1 MKIVHV
7 AEAFAGGIVVFVKS
21 LVENMPDDEHIIV
34 HGERA
39 HVSRFTDI
47 RKQFARTNARFV
59 RWHSAQRSIKLS
71 KDLAAFLEL
80 YRILKRLKKQYQI
93 DAVHLHSSKSGFI
106 GRAVC
111 KLLGINNVIYTP
123 NGAPFLVGTSKIS
136 NYVYR
141 LLERMGSGFGG
152 QVVCCSPSEQAEYE
166 KVGISAITIN
176 NGITFDRSSGR
187 SYELSSS
194 SKKFRIV
201 TSGRIINQ
209 KNPALFNS
217 IARYFEEFQQFEFIW
232 IGDGPERELLTASNI
247 TVTGWMPG
255 EEVARIITAAN
266 VYLST
271 ANFEGLPYAVLEAL
285 ALKKPVLLTDSVGNR
300 DLVKSCLNGDLF
312 KHHSE
317 AIVKLLQYFNNT
329 SMLSVMGEYS
339 AMHGKESFN
348 VNHTFT
354 SYRHLYAGNQIAN
367 DKYLKPALVN
377 AN

>member
-21 LVENMPDDEHIIV
+21 LVEGLPNDEHIIV

-39 HVSRFTDI
+39 HVTSFTDI

-59 RWHSAQRSIKLS
+59 RWHSAQRSISLS
-71 KDLAAFLEL
+71 KDFSAFWEL
-80 YRILKRLKKQYQI
+80 YKVLKRLKKQHQI

-106 GRAVC
+106 GRMVC
-111 KLLGINNVIYTP
+111 RLLGINNVIYTP

-136 NYVYR
+136 NFLYKQ
-141 LLERMGSGFGG
+141 LERVGHGFGG
-152 QVVCCSPSEQAEYE
+152 QVVCCSQSEQAEYE
-166 KVGISAITIN
+166 KVGIPAITIN
-176 NGITFDRSSGR
+176 NGISFDKISGYDMEP
-187 SYELSSS
+187 SN
-194 SKKFRIV
+194 KKFCIV

-209 KNPALFNS
+209 KNPSLFNA
-217 IARYFEEFQQFEFIW
+217 IARYFEEFKQFEFIW
-232 IGDGPERELLTASNI
+232 IGDGPERELLTSANI
-247 TVTGWMPG
+247 TITGWQPG
-255 EEVARIITAAN
+255 EDVARLISSAN

-317 AIVKLLQYFNNT
+317 AIIKLLQYFNNT
-329 SMLSVMGEYS
+329 SMLNIMGEYS

-354 SYRHLYAGNQIAN
+354 RYKYLYEGNRKQ
-367 DKYLKPALVN
+367 DDGYLKPALVN
-377 AN
+377 A

>member
-21 LVENMPDDEHIIV
+21 LVENMPNDEHIIV

-39 HVSRFTDI
+39 HVTRFTDI
-47 RKQFARTNARFV
+47 RKQFARTNARFL
-59 RWHSAQRSIKLS
+59 RWHSAQRSIKIS
-71 KDLAAFLEL
+71 KDFAAFLEL
-80 YRILKRLKKQYQI
+80 YRILKRLKKQHQI
-93 DAVHLHSSKSGFI
+93 DAIHLHSSKSGFI
-106 GRAVC
+106 GRIVC
-111 KLLGINNVIYTP
+111 KILKINNVIYTP

-136 NYVYR
+136 NYMYR
-141 LLERMGSGFGG
+141 VLERLGNGFGG

-166 KVGISAITIN
+166 KAGISAITIN
-176 NGITFDRSSGR
+176 NGITFERRNNST
-187 SYELSSS
+187 YELGPSN
-194 SKKFRIV
+194 KKFCIV

-232 IGDGPERELLTASNI
+232 IGDGPERELLTSTNI

-255 EEVARIITAAN
+255 EEVARLITSAN

-285 ALKKPVLLTDSVGNR
+285 ALRKPVLLTDSVGNR

-317 AIVKLLQYFNNT
+317 AIVKLLQYFNNS
-329 SMLSVMGEYS
+329 SMLNIMGEYS

-354 SYRHLYAGNQIAN
+354 RYRHLYAGNHIADDN
-367 DKYLKPALVN
+367 YLKPALVN

>member
-7 AEAFAGGIVVFVKS
+7 AEAFAGGIVVLVKS
-21 LVENMPDDEHIIV
+21 LVENLPEDEHIIV

-39 HVSRFTDI
+39 HVTRFTDI

-59 RWHSAQRSIKLS
+59 RWQSAQRSIS
-71 KDLAAFLEL
+71 PVKDWAAFWEL
-80 YRILKRLKKQYQI
+80 YRILKRLKKQHQI

-106 GRAVC
+106 GRIVC
-111 KLLGINNVIYTP
+111 KLLKINNVIYTP
-123 NGAPFLVGTSKIS
+123 NGAPFLVGTSKFS
-136 NYVYR
+136 NFLYKQ
-141 LLERMGSGFGG
+141 LERLGYGFGG
-152 QVVCCSPSEQAEYE
+152 QVVSCSPSEQVEYE
-166 KVGISAITIN
+166 KIGIRSITIN
-176 NGITFDRSSGR
+176 NGIPFDRISGYDMEP
-187 SYELSSS
+187 SN
-194 SKKFRIV
+194 KKFCIV

-217 IARYFEEFQQFEFIW
+217 IAQYFEELKQFQFIW
-232 IGDGPERELLTASNI
+232 IGDGPERGLLTSSNI
-247 TVTGWMPG
+247 KITGWLPG
-255 EEVARIITAAN
+255 EEVARLISSAS

-312 KHHSE
+312 KHHAE
-317 AIVKLLQYFNNT
+317 AIVKLLQYFNNA
-329 SMLSVMGEYS
+329 SMLNIMGEYS

-354 SYRHLYAGNQIAN
+354 RYKDLYEGNHIEN

-377 AN
+377 A

>member
-21 LVENMPDDEHIIV
+21 LVENLSDDEHIIV

-39 HVSRFTDI
+39 HVTKFTDV
-47 RKQFARTNARFV
+47 RKQFGRTNARFV
-59 RWHSAQRSIKLS
+59 RWHSAQRSINLN
-71 KDLAAFLEL
+71 KDFAAFLEL
-80 YRILKRLKKQYQI
+80 YRILKRLKKQHQI

-106 GRAVC
+106 GRIVC
-111 KLLGINNVIYTP
+111 KLLRINNVIYTP
-123 NGAPFLVGTSKIS
+123 NGAPFLVGTSRFS
-136 NYVYR
+136 NFIYKV
-141 LLERMGSGFGG
+141 LERLGHNFGG

-166 KVGISAITIN
+166 KVGIPAITIN
-176 NGITFDRSSGR
+176 NGITFDRVSGYDMEP
-187 SYELSSS
+187 SN
-194 SKKFRIV
+194 KKFCIV

-209 KNPALFNS
+209 KNPALFNN
-217 IARYFEEFQQFEFIW
+217 IARYFEEFQQFKFIW
-232 IGDGPERELLTASNI
+232 IGDGPERALLTSSNI
-247 TVTGWMPG
+247 TITGWLPG
-255 EEVARIITAAN
+255 EDVARLISSAN

-312 KHHSE
+312 KHHAE
-317 AIVKLLQYFNNT
+317 AIVKLLQYFNNA
-329 SMLSVMGEYS
+329 SMLNIMGEYS

-354 SYRHLYAGNQIAN
+354 RYRHLYEGNHFEN
-367 DKYLKPALVN
+367 DGYLKPALVN
-377 AN
+377 A

>member
-21 LVENMPDDEHIIV
+21 LVENLSDDEHIIV

-39 HVSRFTDI
+39 HVTSFTDI

-59 RWHSAQRSIKLS
+59 RWHSAQRSIKPS
-71 KDLAAFLEL
+71 KDFAAFLEL
-80 YRILKRLKKQYQI
+80 YRILKRLKKQHQI

-106 GRAVC
+106 GRLAC

-136 NYVYR
+136 NYIYR
-141 LLERMGSGFGG
+141 QLERIGSGFGG
-152 QVVCCSPSEQAEYE
+152 QVVCCSPSEQEEYQ

-176 NGITFDRSSGR
+176 NGIPFDRISGFDM
-187 SYELSSS
+187 EPAN
-194 SKKFRIV
+194 KKFCIV
-201 TSGRIINQ
+201 TSGRILNQ

-217 IARYFEEFQQFEFIW
+217 IARYFEEFQQFQFLW
-232 IGDGPERELLTASNI
+232 VGDGPQKELLTSSNI
-247 TVTGWMPG
+247 TVTGWLPG
-255 EEVARIITAAN
+255 EEVARLISSAN

-317 AIVKLLQYFNNT
+317 AIVKLLQYFNNA
-329 SMLSVMGEYS
+329 SMLNIMGEYS

-354 SYRHLYAGNQIAN
+354 RYRHLYGGNHIKN
-367 DKYLKPALVN
+367 DSYLKPALVN
-377 AN
+377 A

>member
-21 LVENMPDDEHIIV
+21 LVENLSDDEHIIV
-34 HGERA
+34 HGERE
-39 HVSRFTDI
+39 HVTSFTDI

-59 RWHSAQRSIKLS
+59 RWHSAQRSIS
-71 KDLAAFLEL
+71 INKDFAAFFEL
-80 YRILKRLKKQYQI
+80 YRVLKRLKKQHQI

-106 GRAVC
+106 GRIVC
-111 KLLGINNVIYTP
+111 KLLRINNVIYTP
-123 NGAPFLVGTSKIS
+123 NGAPFLVGTSKFS
-136 NYVYR
+136 NFLYKQ
-141 LLERMGSGFGG
+141 LERLGYGFGG
-152 QVVCCSPSEQAEYE
+152 QVVCCSPSEQVEYE
-166 KVGISAITIN
+166 KVGIRAITIN
-176 NGITFDRSSGR
+176 NGITFDRVSGFDI
-187 SYELSSS
+187 EPAN
-194 SKKFRIV
+194 KKFCIV

-209 KNPALFNS
+209 KNPALFNN
-217 IARYFEEFQQFEFIW
+217 IARYFEEFKQFEFIW
-232 IGDGPERELLTASNI
+232 IGDGPERALLTSSNI
-247 TVTGWMPG
+247 TVTGWLPG
-255 EEVARIITAAN
+255 EEVARLISSAN

-317 AIVKLLQYFNNT
+317 AIVKLLQYFNNA
-329 SMLSVMGEYS
+329 SMLNIMGEYS

-354 SYRHLYAGNQIAN
+354 RYRHLYEGNNIEN
-367 DKYLKPALVN
+367 DSYLKPALVN
-377 AN
+377 A

>member
-21 LVENMPDDEHIIV
+21 LVENLSNDEHIIV

-39 HVSRFTDI
+39 HVTSFTDI

-59 RWHSAQRSIKLS
+59 RWHSAQRSIS
-71 KDLAAFLEL
+71 FAKDFAAFLEL
-80 YRILKRLKKQYQI
+80 YRILKRLKKQHQI

-106 GRAVC
+106 GRIVC
-111 KLLGINNVIYTP
+111 KLLGISNVIYTP
-123 NGAPFLVGTSKIS
+123 NGAPFLVGTNKIS
-136 NYVYR
+136 NFIYKQ
-141 LLERMGSGFGG
+141 LERLGHGFGG

-166 KVGISAITIN
+166 KVGIPAITIN
-176 NGITFDRSSGR
+176 NGITFDRVSG
-187 SYELSSS
+187 YDMEPCK
-194 SKKFRIV
+194 KKFRIV

-209 KNPALFNS
+209 KNPTLYNS

-232 IGDGPERELLTASNI
+232 IGDGPEKKLLTSSNI
-247 TVTGWMPG
+247 TITGWLPG
-255 EEVARIITAAN
+255 EEVARLISAAN

-312 KHHSE
+312 RHNTE

-329 SMLSVMGEYS
+329 SMLNVMGEYS
-339 AMHGKESFN
+339 AKHGKESFN

-354 SYRHLYAGNQIAN
+354 RYRDLYEGNRQEEN
-367 DKYLKPALVN
+367 DYLKPALVN
-377 AN
+377 A

>member
-7 AEAFAGGIVVFVKS
+7 AEAFAGGIVMFVKS
-21 LVENMPDDEHIIV
+21 LVENLSDDEHIIV

-39 HVSRFTDI
+39 NVTSFTDI
-47 RKQFARTNARFV
+47 RKKFARTNARFV
-59 RWHSAQRSIKLS
+59 RWHSAQRSIKPS
-71 KDLAAFLEL
+71 KDFAAFLEL
-80 YRILKRLKKQYQI
+80 YRILKRLKKQHQI

-106 GRAVC
+106 GRIVC
-111 KLLGINNVIYTP
+111 KMLGIDNVIYTP

-136 NYVYR
+136 NYLYKQ
-141 LLERMGSGFGG
+141 LERLGSGFGG

-176 NGITFDRSSGR
+176 NGITFDNTRKLDI
-187 SYELSSS
+187 EPC

-209 KNPALFNS
+209 KNPALFNA
-217 IARYFEEFQQFEFIW
+217 IARYFEEFEQFQFIW
-232 IGDGPERELLTASNI
+232 IGDGPESELLTASNI
-247 TVTGWMPG
+247 TITGWQSG
-255 EEVARIITAAN
+255 EDVARIISSAN

-312 KHHSE
+312 KHHAE
-317 AIVKLLQYFNNT
+317 AIIKILQYANNT
-329 SMLSVMGEYS
+329 SMLNIMGEYS
-339 AMHGKESFN
+339 ALHGKESFN
-348 VNHTFT
+348 VNHTFEG
-354 SYRHLYAGNQIAN
+354 YRYLYERNHKENG
-367 DKYLKPALVN
+367 YLKPALAN
-377 AN
+377 A

>member
-21 LVENMPDDEHIIV
+21 LVENLSDDEHIIV

-39 HVSRFTDI
+39 HVTSFTDI

-59 RWHSAQRSIKLS
+59 RWHSAQRSINLS
-71 KDLAAFLEL
+71 KDFAAFLEL
-80 YRILKRLKKQYQI
+80 YRILKRLKKQHQI

-106 GRAVC
+106 GRLAC

-123 NGAPFLVGTSKIS
+123 NGAPFLVGTSKVS
-136 NYVYR
+136 NYIYK
-141 LLERMGSGFGG
+141 LLERIGSGFGG
-152 QVVCCSPSEQAEYE
+152 QVVCCSPSEQEEYE

-176 NGITFDRSSGR
+176 NGIPFDRISGFDM
-187 SYELSSS
+187 EPAN
-194 SKKFRIV
+194 KKFCIV

-209 KNPALFNS
+209 KNPTLFNS
-217 IARYFEEFQQFEFIW
+217 IARYFEEFKQFQFVW
-232 IGDGPERELLTASNI
+232 IGDGPQKELLTSSNI
-247 TVTGWMPG
+247 TITGWLPG
-255 EEVARIITAAN
+255 EDVARLISSAN

-300 DLVKSCLNGDLF
+300 DLVKSRLNGDLF

-317 AIVKLLQYFNNT
+317 AIIKLLQYFNNA
-329 SMLSVMGEYS
+329 SMLNIMGEYS

-354 SYRHLYAGNQIAN
+354 RYRHLYGGNHIKN
-367 DKYLKPALVN
+367 DNYLKPALVN
-377 AN
+377 A

>member
-21 LVENMPDDEHIIV
+21 LVENLPNDEHIIV

-39 HVSRFTDI
+39 HVTSFTDV

-59 RWHSAQRSIKLS
+59 RWHSAQRSISLS
-71 KDLAAFLEL
+71 KDFSAFWEL
-80 YRILKRLKKQYQI
+80 YKVLKRLKKQHQI

-106 GRAVC
+106 GRMVC
-111 KLLGINNVIYTP
+111 RLLGINNVIYTP

-136 NYVYR
+136 NFLYKQ
-141 LLERMGSGFGG
+141 LERLGQGFGG

-166 KVGISAITIN
+166 KVGIPAITIN
-176 NGITFDRSSGR
+176 NGIPFDKISGYDMEP
-187 SYELSSS
+187 SN
-194 SKKFRIV
+194 KKFCIV

-209 KNPALFNS
+209 KNPSLFNA
-217 IARYFEEFQQFEFIW
+217 IARYFEEFKQFEFIW

-247 TVTGWMPG
+247 TVTGWQPG
-255 EEVARIITAAN
+255 EDVARLISSAN

-317 AIVKLLQYFNNT
+317 AIIKLLQYFNNT
-329 SMLSVMGEYS
+329 SMLNIMGEYS

-354 SYRHLYAGNQIAN
+354 RYRYLYEGNRKQ
-367 DKYLKPALVN
+367 DDGYLKPALVN
-377 AN
+377 A

>member
-39 HVSRFTDI
+39 HVTRFTDI

-59 RWHSAQRSIKLS
+59 RWHSAQRSIKVS
-71 KDLAAFLEL
+71 KDFAAFFEL
-80 YRILKRLKKQYQI
+80 YRVLKRLKKQHQI

-106 GRAVC
+106 GRLVC
-111 KLLGINNVIYTP
+111 KVLGINNVIYTP
-123 NGAPFLVGTSKIS
+123 NGAPFLVSTSKMS
-136 NYVYR
+136 NFLYKQ
-141 LLERMGSGFGG
+141 LERLGNNFGG
-152 QVVCCSPSEQAEYE
+152 QVVCCSPSEQEEYE
-166 KVGISAITIN
+166 RVGIQAITIN
-176 NGITFDRSSGR
+176 NGIKFDRLSH
-187 SYELSSS
+187 YETDSTN
-194 SKKFRIV
+194 KKFCIV

-217 IARYFEEFQQFEFIW
+217 IAQYFQEFKQFEFIW
-232 IGDGPERELLTASNI
+232 IGDGPERALLTSSNI
-247 TVTGWMPG
+247 TITGWMPG
-255 EEVARIITAAN
+255 EEVARLISSAN

-285 ALKKPVLLTDSVGNR
+285 ALRKPVLLTDSVGNR
-300 DLVKSCLNGDLF
+300 DLVRSCLNGDLF

-329 SMLSVMGEYS
+329 SMLNIMGEFS
-339 AMHGKESFN
+339 VLHGKESFN

-354 SYRHLYAGNQIAN
+354 RYRNLYKGNGDHIKN
-367 DKYLKPALVN
+367 DKYLKPVLVN
-377 AN
+377 A

>member
-7 AEAFAGGIVVFVKS
+7 AEAFAGGIVVLVKS
-21 LVENMPDDEHIIV
+21 LVENLPEDEHIIV

-39 HVSRFTDI
+39 HVTRFTDI

-59 RWHSAQRSIKLS
+59 RWHSAQRSISLF
-71 KDLAAFLEL
+71 KDWTAFWEL
-80 YRILKRLKKQYQI
+80 YRILKRLKKQHQI

-106 GRAVC
+106 GRIVC
-111 KLLGINNVIYTP
+111 KLLRINNVIYTP
-123 NGAPFLVGTSKIS
+123 NGAPFLVGTSSFS
-136 NYVYR
+136 NFLYR
-141 LLERMGSGFGG
+141 QLERLGYGFGG
-152 QVVCCSPSEQAEYE
+152 QVVTCSPSEQAEYE
-166 KVGISAITIN
+166 KIGIRSITIN
-176 NGITFDRSSGR
+176 NGIPFDRISGYDMEP
-187 SYELSSS
+187 SN
-194 SKKFRIV
+194 KKFRIV

-209 KNPALFNS
+209 KNPALFNN
-217 IARYFEEFQQFEFIW
+217 IAKYFEEFNQFQFIW
-232 IGDGPERELLTASNI
+232 IGDGPERALLTSSNI
-247 TVTGWMPG
+247 TVTGWLPG
-255 EEVARIITAAN
+255 EEVARLISAAN

-285 ALKKPVLLTDSVGNR
+285 ALRKPVLLTDSVGNR

-312 KHHSE
+312 KHHDE

-329 SMLSVMGEYS
+329 SMLNIMGEYS

-354 SYRHLYAGNQIAN
+354 RYKDLYEGNHIEN

-377 AN
+377 A

>member
-21 LVENMPDDEHIIV
+21 LVENLPDDEHIIV

-39 HVSRFTDI
+39 HVTSFTDI

-59 RWHSAQRSIKLS
+59 RWHSAQRSIKPS
-71 KDLAAFLEL
+71 KDFAAFFEL
-80 YRILKRLKKQYQI
+80 YKVLKRLKKQGQI

-111 KLLGINNVIYTP
+111 KLLRINNVIYTP
-123 NGAPFLVGTSKIS
+123 NGAPFLVGTSKFS
-136 NYVYR
+136 NYLYKI
-141 LLERMGSGFGG
+141 LERLGQGFGG
-152 QVVCCSPSEQAEYE
+152 QVVCCSPSEQVEYE
-166 KVGISAITIN
+166 KVGIPAITIN
-176 NGITFDRSSGR
+176 NGITFDRVSGYDAEP
-187 SYELSSS
+187 SN
-194 SKKFRIV
+194 KKFCIV

-209 KNPALFNS
+209 KNPALFNN
-217 IARYFEEFQQFEFIW
+217 IARYFEEFQQFEFLW
-232 IGDGPERELLTASNI
+232 IGDGPEKALLTASNI
-247 TVTGWMPG
+247 TITGWLPG
-255 EEVARIITAAN
+255 EEVARLISSAN

-312 KHHSE
+312 KHHAE
-317 AIVKLLQYFNNT
+317 ATVKLLQYFNNA
-329 SMLSVMGEYS
+329 SMLNIMGEYS

-354 SYRHLYAGNQIAN
+354 RYKHLYEGNHLEN
-367 DKYLKPALVN
+367 DRFLKPALVN
-377 AN
+377 A

>member
-21 LVENMPDDEHIIV
+21 LVENLSDDEHIIV

-39 HVSRFTDI
+39 HVSSFSSI

-59 RWHSAQRSIKLS
+59 RWHSAQRSIHPF
-71 KDLAAFLEL
+71 KDFAAFLEL
-80 YRILKRLKKQYQI
+80 YRILKRLKKQHQI

-106 GRAVC
+106 GRMVC
-111 KLLGINNVIYTP
+111 RLLGIDNVIYTP

-136 NYVYR
+136 NFLYKQ
-141 LLERMGSGFGG
+141 LERLGHGFGG
-152 QVVCCSPSEQAEYE
+152 QVVCCSPSEQEEYK
-166 KVGISAITIN
+166 KVGIPSITIN
-176 NGITFDRSSGR
+176 NGITFDRISGFDMEP
-187 SYELSSS
+187 SN
-194 SKKFRIV
+194 KKFCIV

-209 KNPALFNS
+209 KNPALFND

-247 TVTGWMPG
+247 TVTGWQPG
-255 EEVARIITAAN
+255 EEVARIISAAN

-317 AIVKLLQYFNNT
+317 AIIKLLQYFNNA
-329 SMLSVMGEYS
+329 SMLNIMGEYS
-339 AMHGKESFN
+339 AIHGKESFN

-354 SYRHLYAGNQIAN
+354 RYRHLYEGNHKE
-367 DKYLKPALVN
+367 DGYLKPALVN
-377 AN
+377 A

>member
-21 LVENMPDDEHIIV
+21 LVENLSDDEHIIV

-39 HVSRFTDI
+39 HVTSFTDI

-59 RWHSAQRSIKLS
+59 RWHSAQRSISLN
-71 KDLAAFLEL
+71 KDFSAFFEL
-80 YRILKRLKKQYQI
+80 YRILKRLKKQHQI

-106 GRAVC
+106 GRMVC
-111 KLLGINNVIYTP
+111 KLLRINNVIYTP
-123 NGAPFLVGTSKIS
+123 NGAPFLVGTSKFS
-136 NYVYR
+136 NYLYR
-141 LLERMGSGFGG
+141 QLERVGYGFGG
-152 QVVCCSPSEQAEYE
+152 QVVCCSPSEQAEYK

-176 NGITFDRSSGR
+176 NGITFDHVNGAKMQPA
-187 SYELSSS
+187 
-194 SKKFRIV
+194 SKKFCIV

-209 KNPALFNS
+209 KNPMLFNN

-232 IGDGPERELLTASNI
+232 IGDGPERELLTSSNI
-247 TVTGWMPG
+247 TVTGWLPG
-255 EEVARIITAAN
+255 EEVARLISSAN
-266 VYLST
+266 VYMST

-285 ALKKPVLLTDSVGNR
+285 ALRKPVLLTDSVGNR

-312 KHHSE
+312 KHHPE
-317 AIVKLLQYFNNT
+317 AIVKLLQYFNNA
-329 SMLSVMGEYS
+329 SMLNIMGEYS

-354 SYRHLYAGNQIAN
+354 RYRHLYEGNHMEN
-367 DKYLKPALVN
+367 DSYLKPALVN
-377 AN
+377 A

>member
-21 LVENMPDDEHIIV
+21 LVENMPNDEHIIV

-39 HVSRFTDI
+39 HVTSFTDI

-59 RWHSAQRSIKLS
+59 RWHSAQRSIRLS
-71 KDLAAFLEL
+71 KDFAAFLEL
-80 YRILKRLKKQYQI
+80 YRVLKRLKKQHQL

-106 GRAVC
+106 GRMVC
-111 KLLGINNVIYTP
+111 KVLGINNVIYTP

-136 NYVYR
+136 NFLYKQ
-141 LLERMGSGFGG
+141 LERLGNGFGG
-152 QVVCCSPSEQAEYE
+152 QVVCCSPSEQEEYE

-176 NGITFDRSSGR
+176 NGITFDRVSGHDQ
-187 SYELSSS
+187 EPP
-194 SKKFRIV
+194 SKKFIIV

-209 KNPALFNS
+209 KNPVLFNN
-217 IARYFEEFQQFEFIW
+217 IAHYFQEFKQFEFIW
-232 IGDGPERELLTASNI
+232 IGDGPERGSLTSSNI
-247 TVTGWMPG
+247 TITGWMPG
-255 EEVARIITAAN
+255 EDVARLISAAN

-271 ANFEGLPYAVLEAL
+271 ANFAGLPYAVLEAL
-285 ALKKPVLLTDSVGNR
+285 ALRKPVLLTDSVGNR

-312 KHHSE
+312 KNHPE

-329 SMLSVMGEYS
+329 SMLNIMGEFS
-339 AMHGKESFN
+339 ALHGKESFN

-354 SYRHLYAGNQIAN
+354 RYRHLYAGNHISN
-367 DKYLKPALVN
+367 DSYLKPALVN
-377 AN
+377 A

>member
-21 LVENMPDDEHIIV
+21 LVENLPEDEHIIV
-34 HGERA
+34 HGERE
-39 HVSRFTDI
+39 HVTKFTDI
-47 RKQFARTNARFV
+47 RKQFSRTNARFV
-59 RWHSAQRSIKLS
+59 RWHSAQRSISLN
-71 KDLAAFLEL
+71 KDFAAFFEL
-80 YRILKRLKKQYQI
+80 YRILKRLKKQHQI

-106 GRAVC
+106 GRIVC
-111 KLLGINNVIYTP
+111 KLLRINNVIYTP
-123 NGAPFLVGTSKIS
+123 NGAPFLVGTSRLS
-136 NYVYR
+136 NFMYKQ
-141 LLERMGSGFGG
+141 LERLGYGFGG

-166 KVGISAITIN
+166 KVGIRAITIN
-176 NGITFDRSSGR
+176 NGITFDRVSGYDMESSN
-187 SYELSSS
+187 
-194 SKKFRIV
+194 KKFCIV

-209 KNPALFNS
+209 KNPTLFNN

-232 IGDGPERELLTASNI
+232 IGDGPERELLTSSNI
-247 TVTGWMPG
+247 TVTGWLRG
-255 EEVARIITAAN
+255 EEVARLISSSN

-317 AIVKLLQYFNNT
+317 AIVKLLQYFNNA
-329 SMLSVMGEYS
+329 SMLHIMGEYS

-354 SYRHLYAGNQIAN
+354 RYRYLYKGSCIEN
-367 DKYLKPALVN
+367 DSYLKPALLN
-377 AN
+377 A

>member
-21 LVENMPDDEHIIV
+21 LVENLPEDEHIIV

-39 HVSRFTDI
+39 HVTKFTDI

-59 RWHSAQRSIKLS
+59 RWHSAQRSISLF
-71 KDLAAFLEL
+71 KDFAAFLEL
-80 YRILKRLKKQYQI
+80 YRILKRLKKQHQI

-106 GRAVC
+106 GRIVC
-111 KLLGINNVIYTP
+111 KLLRINNVIYTP
-123 NGAPFLVGTSKIS
+123 NGAPFLVSTSNFSNFLYKI
-136 NYVYR
+136 
-141 LLERMGSGFGG
+141 LERLGNGFGG
-152 QVVCCSPSEQAEYE
+152 QVVTCSPSEQAEYE
-166 KVGISAITIN
+166 KIGIRSITIN
-176 NGITFDRSSGR
+176 NGITFDRISGYDMEP
-187 SYELSSS
+187 SN
-194 SKKFRIV
+194 KKFRIV

-209 KNPALFNS
+209 KNPALFNN
-217 IARYFEEFQQFEFIW
+217 IAKYFEELTQFQFIW
-232 IGDGPERELLTASNI
+232 IGDGPERALLTSSNI
-247 TVTGWMPG
+247 TITGWLPG
-255 EEVARIITAAN
+255 EEVARLISGAN

-312 KHHSE
+312 KHHAE
-317 AIVKLLQYFNNT
+317 AIVKLLQYFNNS
-329 SMLSVMGEYS
+329 SMLNIMGEYS
-339 AMHGKESFN
+339 AMYGKESFN

-354 SYRHLYAGNQIAN
+354 SYKDLYEGNHIEN

-377 AN
+377 A

>member
-21 LVENMPDDEHIIV
+21 LVENLPEDEHIIV

-39 HVSRFTDI
+39 HVTKFTDI

-59 RWHSAQRSIKLS
+59 RWHSAQRSISLG
-71 KDLAAFLEL
+71 KDWAAFWEL
-80 YRILKRLKKQYQI
+80 YRILKRLKKQHQI

-106 GRAVC
+106 GRFVC
-111 KLLGINNVIYTP
+111 KLLKINNVIYTP
-123 NGAPFLVGTSKIS
+123 NGAPFLVSTSKFS
-136 NYVYR
+136 NFLYKQ
-141 LLERMGSGFGG
+141 LERLGYGFGG
-152 QVVCCSPSEQAEYE
+152 QVVTCSPSEQAEYE
-166 KVGISAITIN
+166 KIGIRSITIN
-176 NGITFDRSSGR
+176 NGITFDRISGNDM
-187 SYELSSS
+187 EPAN
-194 SKKFRIV
+194 KKFCIV

-209 KNPALFNS
+209 KNPALFNN
-217 IARYFEEFQQFEFIW
+217 IAKYFEELKQFQFIW
-232 IGDGPERELLTASNI
+232 IGDGPERALLTSSNI
-247 TVTGWMPG
+247 KITGWLPG
-255 EEVARIITAAN
+255 EEVARLISSAN

-312 KHHSE
+312 KHHAE
-317 AIVKLLQYFNNT
+317 AIVKVLQYFNNT
-329 SMLSVMGEYS
+329 SMLNIMGEYS
-339 AMHGKESFN
+339 ALHGKESFN

-354 SYRHLYAGNQIAN
+354 RYKDLYEGNHIEN

-377 AN
+377 A

>member
-21 LVENMPDDEHIIV
+21 LVENLSNDEHIIV

-39 HVSRFTDI
+39 HVTSFTDI

-59 RWHSAQRSIKLS
+59 RWHSAQRSIHPA
-71 KDLAAFLEL
+71 KDFAAFLEL
-80 YRILKRLKKQYQI
+80 YRVLKRLKKQHQI

-106 GRAVC
+106 GRMVC
-111 KLLGINNVIYTP
+111 KMLGINNVIYTP
-123 NGAPFLVGTSKIS
+123 NGAPFLVGTNKIS
-136 NYVYR
+136 NYIYKQ
-141 LLERMGSGFGG
+141 LERVGHGFGG

-166 KVGISAITIN
+166 KVGIPAITIN
-176 NGITFDRSSGR
+176 NGIPFDRVNG
-187 SYELSSS
+187 YDLEPCN
-194 SKKFRIV
+194 KKFRIV

-209 KNPALFNS
+209 KNPALFNN

-232 IGDGPERELLTASNI
+232 IGDGPEKELLTSSNI
-247 TVTGWMPG
+247 TITGWLPG
-255 EEVARIITAAN
+255 EEVARLISAAN

-312 KHHSE
+312 KHHAE
-317 AIVKLLQYFNNT
+317 ATVKLLQYFNNT
-329 SMLSVMGEYS
+329 SMLNVMGEYS
-339 AMHGKESFN
+339 AKHGKESFN

-354 SYRHLYAGNQIAN
+354 RYRHLYQGNRQHE
-367 DKYLKPALVN
+367 DGYLKPALVN
-377 AN
+377 A

>member
-21 LVENMPDDEHIIV
+21 LVENLPEDEHIIV
-34 HGERA
+34 HGERE
-39 HVSRFTDI
+39 HVTRFTDI

-59 RWHSAQRSIKLS
+59 RWHSAQRSISLN
-71 KDLAAFLEL
+71 KDFAAFFEL
-80 YRILKRLKKQYQI
+80 YRILKRLKKQHQI

-106 GRAVC
+106 GRIVC
-111 KLLGINNVIYTP
+111 KLLRINNVIYTP
-123 NGAPFLVGTSKIS
+123 NGAPFLVGTSRLS
-136 NYVYR
+136 NFMYKQ
-141 LLERMGSGFGG
+141 LERLGYGFGG

-166 KVGISAITIN
+166 KVGIRAITIN
-176 NGITFDRSSGR
+176 NGITFDRVSGYDMEP
-187 SYELSSS
+187 SN
-194 SKKFRIV
+194 KKFCIV

-209 KNPALFNS
+209 KNPTLFNN

-232 IGDGPERELLTASNI
+232 IGDGPERELLTSSNI
-247 TVTGWMPG
+247 TVTGWLPG
-255 EEVARIITAAN
+255 EEVARLISSSN

-312 KHHSE
+312 KHHAE
-317 AIVKLLQYFNNT
+317 ATVKLLQYFNNA
-329 SMLSVMGEYS
+329 SMLNIMGEYS

-354 SYRHLYAGNQIAN
+354 RYRHLYKGNYIEN
-367 DKYLKPALVN
+367 DSYLKPALLN
-377 AN
+377 A

>member
-21 LVENMPDDEHIIV
+21 LVENLPNDEHIIV

-39 HVSRFTDI
+39 HVTSFTDV

-59 RWHSAQRSIKLS
+59 RWHSAQRSISLS
-71 KDLAAFLEL
+71 KDFSAFWEL
-80 YRILKRLKKQYQI
+80 YKVLKRLKKQHQI

-106 GRAVC
+106 GRMVC
-111 KLLGINNVIYTP
+111 RSLGINNVIYTP

-136 NYVYR
+136 NFIYKQ
-141 LLERMGSGFGG
+141 LERLGHGFGG

-166 KVGISAITIN
+166 KVGIPAITIN
-176 NGITFDRSSGR
+176 NGIPFDKISGYDMEP
-187 SYELSSS
+187 SN
-194 SKKFRIV
+194 KKFCIV

-209 KNPALFNS
+209 KNPSLFNA
-217 IARYFEEFQQFEFIW
+217 IARYFEEFKQFEFIW

-247 TVTGWMPG
+247 TVTGWQPG
-255 EEVARIITAAN
+255 EDVARLISSAN

-317 AIVKLLQYFNNT
+317 AIIKLLQYFNNT
-329 SMLSVMGEYS
+329 SMLNIMGEYS

-354 SYRHLYAGNQIAN
+354 RYRYLYEGNRKQ
-367 DKYLKPALVN
+367 DDGYLKPALVN
-377 AN
+377 A

>member
-21 LVENMPDDEHIIV
+21 LVENMPNDEHIIV

-39 HVSRFTDI
+39 HVTRFTDI
-47 RKQFARTNARFV
+47 RKQFARTNARFL
-59 RWHSAQRSIKLS
+59 RWHSAQRSIKIS

-80 YRILKRLKKQYQI
+80 YRILKRLKSQHQI
-93 DAVHLHSSKSGFI
+93 DAIHLHSSKSGFI
-106 GRAVC
+106 GRIVC
-111 KLLGINNVIYTP
+111 KLLKINNVIYTP

-136 NYVYR
+136 NYIYKV
-141 LLERMGSGFGG
+141 LERLGNGFGG

-176 NGITFDRSSGR
+176 NGITFDRRNNSNYDLGSSN
-187 SYELSSS
+187 
-194 SKKFRIV
+194 KKFCIV

-232 IGDGPERELLTASNI
+232 IGDGPERELLTSTNI
-247 TVTGWMPG
+247 KITGWMPG
-255 EEVARIITAAN
+255 EEVARLISSAN

-300 DLVKSCLNGDLF
+300 DLVKTCLNGDLF

-317 AIVKLLQYFNNT
+317 AIVKLLQYFNNS
-329 SMLSVMGEYS
+329 SMLNIMGEYS

-354 SYRHLYAGNQIAN
+354 RYRHLYAGNHIVDDN
-367 DKYLKPALVN
+367 YLKPALVN

>member
-21 LVENMPDDEHIIV
+21 LVENLSNDEHIIV

-39 HVSRFTDI
+39 HVTSFTDI

-59 RWHSAQRSIKLS
+59 RWHSAQRSISLF
-71 KDLAAFLEL
+71 KDFAAFLEL
-80 YRILKRLKKQYQI
+80 YRVLKRLKKQHQI

-106 GRAVC
+106 GRIVC
-111 KLLGINNVIYTP
+111 KVLGIRNVIYTP

-136 NYVYR
+136 NYIYKQ
-141 LLERMGSGFGG
+141 LERLGYGFGG

-166 KVGISAITIN
+166 KVGIRAITIN
-176 NGITFDRSSGR
+176 NGIPFDRVAG
-187 SYELSSS
+187 YDMEPCN
-194 SKKFRIV
+194 KKFRIV

-232 IGDGPERELLTASNI
+232 IGDGPEKELLTSSNI
-247 TVTGWMPG
+247 TVTGWQPG
-255 EEVARIITAAN
+255 EEVARLISAAN

-329 SMLSVMGEYS
+329 SMLNVMGEYS
-339 AMHGKESFN
+339 AKHGKESFN

-354 SYRHLYAGNQIAN
+354 RYRHLYEGNHQKE
-367 DKYLKPALVN
+367 DGYLNPALAN
-377 AN
+377 A

>member
-39 HVSRFTDI
+39 HVTRFTDI

-59 RWHSAQRSIKLS
+59 RWHSAQRSIRIS
-71 KDLAAFLEL
+71 KDFAAAFEL
-80 YRILKRLKKQYQI
+80 YKILKRLKKQHQL
-93 DAVHLHSSKSGFI
+93 DAVHLHSSKSGFL
-106 GRAVC
+106 GRIVC

-136 NYVYR
+136 NFLYK
-141 LLERMGSGFGG
+141 LLERLGNGFGG
-152 QVVCCSPSEQAEYE
+152 QVVCCSPSEQEEYE
-166 KVGISAITIN
+166 KAGIRAITIN
-176 NGITFDRSSGR
+176 NGITFERFSGYDMEP
-187 SYELSSS
+187 SN
-194 SKKFRIV
+194 KKFCIV

-217 IARYFEEFQQFEFIW
+217 IAQYFQEFEQFEFIW
-232 IGDGPERELLTASNI
+232 IGDGPERELLTSSNI
-247 TVTGWMPG
+247 KITGWLPG
-255 EEVARIITAAN
+255 EEVARLISSAN

-285 ALKKPVLLTDSVGNR
+285 ALRKPVLLTDSVGNR

-312 KHHSE
+312 KHHAE

-329 SMLSVMGEYS
+329 SMLNIMGEFS
-339 AMHGKESFN
+339 AVHGKESFN

-354 SYRHLYAGNQIAN
+354 RYRRLYAGNHIAN
-367 DKYLKPALVN
+367 DSYLEPALVN

>member
-21 LVENMPDDEHIIV
+21 LVENLPEDEHIIV

-39 HVSRFTDI
+39 HVTSFTDI
-47 RKQFARTNARFV
+47 RKKFARTNARFV
-59 RWHSAQRSIKLS
+59 RWHSAQRSISLL
-71 KDLAAFLEL
+71 KDWSAFWEL
-80 YRILKRLKKQYQI
+80 YRILKRLKKQHKI

-106 GRAVC
+106 GRLVC

-123 NGAPFLVGTSKIS
+123 NGAPFLVGTSKFS
-136 NYVYR
+136 NFLYKQ
-141 LLERMGSGFGG
+141 LERLGYGFGG
-152 QVVCCSPSEQAEYE
+152 QVVTCSPSEQEEYE
-166 KVGISAITIN
+166 KIGIRSITIN
-176 NGITFDRSSGR
+176 NGIPFDRISGFDM
-187 SYELSSS
+187 EPS
-194 SKKFRIV
+194 SKKFCIV

-217 IARYFEEFQQFEFIW
+217 IAQYFEEFKQFQFIW
-232 IGDGPERELLTASNI
+232 IGDGPERELLTSSNI
-247 TVTGWMPG
+247 TVTGWQPG
-255 EEVARIITAAN
+255 EQVARLISAAN

-312 KHHSE
+312 KHHAE
-317 AIVKLLQYFNNT
+317 AIVKLLQYFNNS
-329 SMLSVMGEYS
+329 SMLNIMGEYS

-354 SYRHLYAGNQIAN
+354 RYKDLYEGNHIEN

-377 AN
+377 A

>member
-21 LVENMPDDEHIIV
+21 LVENLPEDEHIIV

-39 HVSRFTDI
+39 HVTRFTDI
-47 RKQFARTNARFV
+47 RKRFARTNARFV
-59 RWHSAQRSIKLS
+59 RWHSAQRSISLI
-71 KDLAAFLEL
+71 KDFAAFLEL
-80 YRILKRLKKQYQI
+80 YRILKRLKKQHQI

-106 GRAVC
+106 GRIVC
-111 KLLGINNVIYTP
+111 KFLKINNVIYTP
-123 NGAPFLVGTSKIS
+123 NGAPFLVGTSRFS
-136 NYVYR
+136 NFLYKV
-141 LLERMGSGFGG
+141 LERLGGRFGG
-152 QVVCCSPSEQAEYE
+152 QVVTCSPSEQAEYE
-166 KVGISAITIN
+166 KIGIRSITIN
-176 NGITFDRSSGR
+176 NGITFDRVSGYDMPP
-187 SYELSSS
+187 SN
-194 SKKFRIV
+194 KKFQIV

-217 IARYFEEFQQFEFIW
+217 IALYFEELTQFQFIW
-232 IGDGPERELLTASNI
+232 IGDGPERGLLTSSNI
-247 TVTGWMPG
+247 TITGWLPG
-255 EEVARIITAAN
+255 EEVARLISGAN

-312 KHHSE
+312 KHHAE
-317 AIVKLLQYFNNT
+317 AIVKLLQYFNNS
-329 SMLSVMGEYS
+329 SMLNIMGEYS
-339 AMHGKESFN
+339 ALYGKESFN

-354 SYRHLYAGNQIAN
+354 RYKDLYEGNHIEN

-377 AN
+377 A

>member
-7 AEAFAGGIVVFVKS
+7 AEAFAGGIVVLVKS
-21 LVENMPDDEHIIV
+21 LVENLPEDEHIIV

-39 HVSRFTDI
+39 HVTKFTDI

-59 RWHSAQRSIKLS
+59 RWQSAQRSIS
-71 KDLAAFLEL
+71 FGKDFAAFFEL
-80 YRILKRLKKQYQI
+80 YRILKRLKKQHQI

-106 GRAVC
+106 GRIVC
-111 KLLGINNVIYTP
+111 KVLKINNVIYTP
-123 NGAPFLVGTSKIS
+123 NGAPFLVGTSKFS
-136 NYVYR
+136 NFLYKQ
-141 LLERMGSGFGG
+141 LERLGYGFGG
-152 QVVCCSPSEQAEYE
+152 QVVSCSPSEQVEYE
-166 KVGISAITIN
+166 KIGIRSITIN
-176 NGITFDRSSGR
+176 NGIPFDRISGYDMEP
-187 SYELSSS
+187 SN
-194 SKKFRIV
+194 KKFCIV

-217 IARYFEEFQQFEFIW
+217 IAQYFEELKQFQFIW
-232 IGDGPERELLTASNI
+232 IGDGPERALLTSSNI
-247 TVTGWMPG
+247 KVTGWLPG
-255 EEVARIITAAN
+255 EEVARLISSAN

-285 ALKKPVLLTDSVGNR
+285 ALRKPVLLTDSVGNR

-312 KHHSE
+312 KHHAE
-317 AIVKLLQYFNNT
+317 AIVKLLQYFNNA
-329 SMLSVMGEYS
+329 SMLNIMGEYS

-354 SYRHLYAGNQIAN
+354 RYKDLYEGNHIEN

-377 AN
+377 A